1 MNPLIA
7 AIPVF
12 LALAVLEAAAASRR
26 MGTQY
31 KLGDLVSGLG
41 CGTLDQVVNLAVGA
55 GFLVVYSFLSRHAAI
70 LDLPSHSLVTW
81 IAAVLLH
88 DLAYYLFH
96 RASHRVNILW
106 AAHAVHHQSEDYT
119 FAVSLR
125 QGAIATWVS
134 YLFYLPLAILDVP
147 VEVFVV
153 VHGVYQVYQFLVH
166 TRFIPGLGPLEHV
179 LATPVLHRVH
189 HGRDA
194 EFLDKN
200 YGGFFIIWDKLFRSF
215 APYTREPDYGVTA
228 GISSWSPFW
237 ANLHPYAELARR
249 ARRAPSRRDA
259 LALWL
264 RPPEWRPSWWDG
276 TDVRMRGYGPPVAR
290 AVAVYALVQLG
301 AATGAAVALLWPRL
315 VTTGAVRFALV
326 ALVLSS
332 LATVAAY
339 WDDRAWA
346 RRAEAFRLGAI
357 AGGAAALALAGA
369 ITTDAAAM
377 VVAGCLLSGPS
388 FAATRSATR
397 ADAAPTSADD
407 LHAGRQVEDH
417 ELQRLLLR

>member
-26 MGTQY
+26 MGTPY

-41 CGTLDQVVNLAVGA
+41 CGTLDQIVNLAVGA

-249 ARRAPSRRDA
+249 ARRAPSRRRRPGA
-259 LALWL
+259 LAPPARVASKLVGRHRRPHARL
-264 RPPEWRPSWWDG
+264 RPARGPRRRRIRAGSAGRGDRRRP
-276 TDVRMRGYGPPVAR
+276 R
-290 AVAVYALVQLG
+290 
-301 AATGAAVALLWPRL
+301 AAVAAPC
-315 VTTGAVRFALV
+315 
-326 ALVLSS
+326 
-332 LATVAAY
+332 
-339 WDDRAWA
+339 DDR
-346 RRAEAFRLGAI
+346 RRPVR
-357 AGGAAALALAGA
+357 AGGAGA
-369 ITTDAAAM
+369 
-377 VVAGCLLSGPS
+377 VVAGDGRRLLGRPRVGPARRGISPGRDRRRRRRAGAGRRDHHGCSGDGRRRLPAVRPVVRCHCAPPHS
-388 FAATRSATR
+388 RRDSRRRR
-397 ADAAPTSADD
+397 ADVS
-407 LHAGRQVEDH
+407 R
-417 ELQRLLLR
+417 